1 MDVLIQADVGKSKS
15 AGGFVDFGVDHIEIL
30 ARQCVLNGS
39 NILEQLLQLLRGH
52 LTHFAVHVVHL
63 LFHIEQILER
73 SAQYITDRLS
83 LGKHRVLVQISGPH
97 SFSPFNFTFVRLKLV
112 CDDVHEGG
120 FTFTVGTD
128 QTDMFA
134 LQQAEGYIGENRPV
148 SKPVTQL
155 FYV

>member
-1 MDVLIQADVGKSKS
+1 MHIFIQTDIRKAQP

-30 ARQCVLNGS
+30 VRQRILNRS
-39 NILEQLLQLLRGH
+39 DILQHLLQFLRRH
-52 LTHFAVHVVHL
+52 LAHSAVHVVHL
-63 LFHIEQILER
+63 LFHIEQILKGP
-73 SAQYITDRLS
+73 AQNIADRLS
-83 LGKHRVLVQISGPH
+83 LRQHCVLVQIACPH
-97 SFSPFNFTFVRLKLV
+97 AFRPFNFTFVRLKLA
-112 CDDVHEGG
+112 CNDVHEGG

-134 LQQAEGYIGENRPV
+134 LQQAEGYIGENRTV